1 MSLIQLENISKS
13 FFGKELF
20 KNLSFTL
27 HEGERL
33 ALIGENGAGK
43 TTLCRLILGKETLD
57 TGKLHCAKKITTAYL
72 SQHLE
77 KEESDLLAWQS
88 QAWLQAEARLQE
100 NLFALEKNAHSPQAL
115 QNYQEALVHFES
127 LGAYDY
133 KNRLA
138 QILAKLSL
146 PPTLLEQKL
155 SSCSGGE
162 QMRIALAKVLL
173 QAPDLLILDEPTNHL
188 DLNAIEWLVSY
199 LQKYKGT
206 LLFISHDR
214 YFLNALATRCVFM
227 EKNLVRSFQGNFEK
241 ASALKEAEE
250 EQLDL
255 QMERLQKEI
264 QRQEEVTQTFL
275 SHRNISGYHQREKWV
290 KKLQD
295 QLQSV
300 KEKRAISQHRMQF
313 RFVPESLEGDKP
325 KTILQFKMLE
335 KAFEE
340 KEVLKG
346 VDFSLKMQDKV
357 ILLGANGT
365 GKTTLLKILAGALMA
380 DAGEMK
386 MMHNLGFAYMSQNV
400 SFENEEATCLETLFS
415 FTEETEGHLKN
426 RLALFG
432 FRDTDVYKRVSV
444 LSGGERSRLSL
455 CCILAAKPHLLLL
468 DEPTNHLDLYSR
480 EILEKAIREYQGAVI
495 AISHDR
501 YFIEHFAHRFCLLNE
516 GKLQEYTSL
525 QQALKEMEKQQERL
539 WSFSFSSHQKKKE
552 KKEEVFLGQVQKE
565 EKQNLSQRRKE
576 KQKLLQTQKT
586 IEKHLEELEK
596 LKADLMLHIS
606 EKHLPEDYVRLA
618 EIEEA
623 QAKEEEALFV
633 VWENLQGFE
642 E

>member
-20 KNLSFTL
+20 KNLSLTIN
-27 HEGERL
+27 EGERL
-33 ALIGENGAGK
+33 ALMGENGAGK
-43 TTLCRLILGKETLD
+43 TTLCRLLLGRELLD

-77 KEESDLLAWQS
+77 KEESDLLAWQNPE
-88 QAWLQAEARLQE
+88 WIQAEAQLQE
-100 NLFALEKNAHSPQAL
+100 SLLELERNAHSAQAL
-115 QNYQEALVHFES
+115 QNYQEALLHFER
-127 LGAYDY
+127 LGAYEY
-133 KNRLA
+133 KNQLA
-138 QILAKLSL
+138 QIIAKLSL
-146 PPTLLEQKL
+146 PPTLLDQKL

-214 YFLNALATRCVFM
+214 YFLNALATRCVFI
-227 EKNLVRSFQGNFEK
+227 EKNLVRSFEGNFKK

-295 QLQSV
+295 QLQSI
-300 KEKRAISQHRMQF
+300 KEKRAISQHKMQF
-313 RFVPESLEGDKP
+313 RFVPESLEGDKQ
-325 KTILQFKMLE
+325 KVILQFKMIE
-335 KAFEE
+335 KNFSE

-357 ILLGANGT
+357 IVLGANGT
-365 GKTTLLKILAGALMA
+365 GKSTLMKILAGTLMA
-380 DAGEMK
+380 DAGEIK
-386 MMHNLGFAYMSQNV
+386 MMQNLGFAYMSQNV
-400 SFENEEATCLETLFS
+400 SFENEEASCLETLYS
-415 FTEETEGHLKN
+415 FTEETEGRLKN

-432 FRDTDVYKRVSV
+432 FRDVDVYKKVSI
-444 LSGGERSRLSL
+444 LSGGERARLSL

-480 EILEKAIREYQGAVI
+480 EILEKAITEYQGAVI

-501 YFIEHFAHRFCLLNE
+501 YFIEHFAQRFCLLNE
-516 GKLQEYTSL
+516 GKIQEYATL

-539 WSFSFSSHQKKKE
+539 WNVSFSSTQKKE
-552 KKEEVFLGQVQKE
+552 KREDPFLVQKE
-565 EKQNLSQRRKE
+565 EKQSLSQKRKE
-576 KQKLLQTQKT
+576 KQKLLQTQKI

-596 LKADLMLHIS
+596 VKADLMERIL
-606 EKHLPEDYVRLA
+606 EKHLPEDYARLA
-618 EIEEA
+618 EIEEE
-623 QAKEEEALFV
+623 QAKQEEALLL
-633 VWENLQGFE
+633 VWENLQSFE